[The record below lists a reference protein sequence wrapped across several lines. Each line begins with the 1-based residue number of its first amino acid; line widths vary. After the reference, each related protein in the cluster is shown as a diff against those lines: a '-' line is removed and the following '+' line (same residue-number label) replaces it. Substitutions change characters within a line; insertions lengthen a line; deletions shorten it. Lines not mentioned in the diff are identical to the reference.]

1 MSSGNNNNNNN
12 NNNTGDP
19 LGDTLKIKKPEGV
32 YPLNGDEPTSLNLN
46 LNQSNLAMLNT
57 GYGNAGTPGSSN
69 SMNMYNNNNNNFN
82 NNNNNSSSSS
92 SISSKEFIYP
102 DFRVWKHAVK
112 DDQVMRTHLQKGYWE
127 NPIVSNESH
136 SGRQI
141 VSQLLHRSMFNN
153 NNNNDLHGNM
163 NNSSNNNNSLN
174 NNSTQTVK
182 LNLKNLSDVMVRAI
196 VKRREINKIKSKSTY
211 KPPPRVTLTEHKRE
225 IWLKNLSDIN
235 IPLKQLSRASTHIK
249 NNLVN

>member
-1 MSSGNNNNNNN
+1 MSSGNNSNNNNSRE
-12 NNNTGDP
+12 P
-19 LGDTLKIKKPEGV
+19 LGDTLKIKRPEGV

-57 GYGNAGTPGSSN
+57 GYGNSNTPGSSN
-69 SMNMYNNNNNNFN
+69 SMNAYNSFNNN

-92 SISSKEFIYP
+92 SISSKELIYP
-102 DFRVWKHAVK
+102 DFRVWKHAIK

-141 VSQLLHRSMFNN
+141 VSQLLHRSMFS
-153 NNNNDLHGNM
+153 NNNDLHGNI
-163 NNSSNNNNSLN
+163 NNLSNNNSN